1 MRGVVVSSIDD
12 LVKEFLVESYEG
24 LDRLDSE
31 FIALEQDPRN
41 PEHLG
46 SIFRTIHTIKGTC
59 GFFGFE
65 RLQAVTHAGESLLS
79 KLRDGELLLN
89 KEMAN
94 ALLALVDA
102 VRHMLANIE
111 SSGAE
116 GDDGHRGLILRLTA
130 LLNLAGTASG
140 TLTQLIDDEGLP
152 PVLGG
157 QASQGTL
164 TALFAAA
171 DQSPVVEPARSGA
184 APRASSSPADGGA
197 PADESSTE
205 RERLSTARTATTGRT
220 PDQAAGDGRSTGSD
234 SRHHRTDSQ
243 RADEH
248 KSESHG
254 LADTTIRVDVLQLD
268 RLMNLVGELVLVRN
282 RILQFSNQQSDKAF
296 IATSQLLNQL
306 TTELQEGVM
315 KTRMQPIGNVWSK
328 FPRVVRDL
336 AQSCGKQ
343 VRIEMEG
350 KETELDKTLIE
361 AIKDPLTHIVRN
373 AIDHGIELPAVRQAL
388 GKPAEGLLRMHAFHE
403 GGLVIIEIADDG
415 GGINAI
421 KVRAKALEKG
431 LITPQQAAQLDE
443 RGMVDLIFLPGFS
456 TAEKVTNIS
465 GRGVGMDVV
474 KNNIER
480 IAGHVDIHNRPGLGT
495 TITIK
500 IPLTL
505 AIIPALLVTS
515 GGERFAIPQVSLL
528 ELVRLAT
535 DQAPEQ
541 VYGAPVYRLRGQL
554 LPLVFLNQELGLP
567 PSPPG
572 AKQNLIV
579 LQADD
584 RRFGLVVDAVNDAE
598 EIVVKP
604 LDQALKGLQVYAG
617 ATILGD
623 GQVALILDV
632 LGLGLRSHAVDL
644 TAERQLPPAEP
655 KPIHPHQAMLLFTSP
670 DDGRM
675 AIPLNQVTRLE
686 ELPRKAIERVGAC
699 DIVQLRGEIIPLV
712 YVFKLLPER
721 RKEPRN
727 PDCGLPE
734 DIIQLA
740 IHSHQGRHV
749 GLVVGRI
756 LDAVDASGAVQRA
769 AGRPG
774 VLGCLVINERVTE
787 VLDIEGV
794 VRGVLPQ
801 FYDQLQPAGG

>member
-1 MRGVVVSSIDD
+1 VSSIDD

-24 LDRLDSE
+24 LDRLDRE
-31 FIALEQDPRN
+31 FIALEQDPQN
-41 PEHLG
+41 SEHLG

-59 GFFGFE
+59 GFFGFV

-89 KEMAN
+89 QDIAN

-102 VRHMLANIE
+102 VRHMLGIIE

-116 GDDGHRGLILRLTA
+116 GDDGHNGLILRLTG
-130 LLNLAGTASG
+130 LLNLAPAGGGAPV
-140 TLTQLIDDEGLP
+140 QLIDDESLP
-152 PVLGG
+152 PGAGG
-157 QASQGTL
+157 QLAQGTL

-171 DQSPVVEPARSGA
+171 DPSAAAPARADTAPPAGLPAPGGRQLPDEPAT
-184 APRASSSPADGGA
+184 D
-197 PADESSTE
+197 
-205 RERLSTARTATTGRT
+205 RERQSTARTTSRPA
-220 PDQAAGDGRSTGSD
+220 DKEAGDGRPPGSD
-234 SRHHRTDSQ
+234 SRHQRTDSQ

-248 KSESHG
+248 KSEAHG

-282 RILQFSNQQSDKAF
+282 RILQFSNQQADKAF
-296 IATSQLLNQL
+296 VATSQLLNQL

-343 VRIEMEG
+343 VRIEMDG

-361 AIKDPLTHIVRN
+361 AIKDPLTHLVRN
-373 AIDHGIELPAVRQAL
+373 SIDHGIELPEVRRAL
-388 GKPAEGLLRMHAFHE
+388 GKASEGVLRLHAFHE

-431 LITPQQAAQLDE
+431 LITQQEAAELDE

-474 KNNIER
+474 RTNIER
-480 IAGHVDIHNRPGLGT
+480 ISGHVDIHNRPGQGT

-505 AIIPALLVTS
+505 AIIPALLITS

-535 DQAPEQ
+535 DHTPEQ

-554 LPLVFLNQELGLP
+554 LPLVFLNHELGLP
-567 PSPPG
+567 AAAPG
-572 AKQNLIV
+572 ARQNLIV

-644 TAERQLPPAEP
+644 TAERQLPPAAP
-655 KPIHPHQAMLLFTSP
+655 KSDHPHQAMLLFTSP

-675 AIPLNQVTRLE
+675 AIPLSQVTRLE
-686 ELPRKAIERVGAC
+686 ELPRKSIERVGAC
-699 DIVQLRGEIIPLV
+699 DIVQLRGDIIPLI
-712 YVFKLLPER
+712 YVFKHLPER

-769 AGRPG
+769 AGRQG
-774 VLGCLVINERVTE
+774 ILGCLVINERVTE
-787 VLDIEGV
+787 ILDIEGV
-794 VRGVLPQ
+794 VRGALPQ